1 MALQWSK
8 PSQTCTFSFSCTMC
22 SANTFSAAGATECSK
37 CNELTEYAG
46 IANFFLSQNC
56 FLSKKYVKDNLLL
69 KNHFAVVC
77 LVAWPLNESEV
88 GIDLVLIET
97 SLFLC
102 KVLSITMR
110 TASVT

>member
-46 IANFFLSQNC
+46 IANFFITK
-56 FLSKKYVKDNLLL
+56 SKRYVKDNLLL

-88 GIDLVLIET
+88 GVDLVLIET
-97 SLFLC
+97 SLLFLC
-102 KVLSITMR
+102 KDLLISMR